1 MKVNETVRLCN
12 THARYII
19 ISVVKFSSE
28 SLNGRGFLRDIGVD
42 G

>member
-1 MKVNETVRLCN
+1 MKVNETVRLYN
-12 THARYII
+12 THARYVY

-28 SLNGRGFLRDIGVD
+28 SLNVRGFLRGIGVN